1 MFTCGIWIIFC
12 MLPHLFFY
20 PWDRRP
26 SSLHIEFVHT
36 GASILT
42 KSLYPKIFPVV
53 SYFMWFSSGYT
64 VVVSFMGYMPA
75 MNYVPMCVDIFFC
88 RISFKVLGCSFECCH
103 MVDYLGA
110 WPGIILVWYVFVH
123 YNVIS
128 LRFFH
133 FWDHMGLKFWCIHF
147 LSSIVIFGNF
157 LFFGETVILLLLIG
171 RKKISFFMGSMVIF
185 PLGMPL
191 Q

>member
-1 MFTCGIWIIFC
+1 

-75 MNYVPMCVDIFFC
+75 MNYVPMCVDIF
-88 RISFKVLGCSFECCH
+88 SAASVLKI
-103 MVDYLGA
+103 LGA
-110 WPGIILVWYVFVH
+110 VLNVVTWLTILVLDLVLYLCGPFLS
-123 YNVIS
+123 IIMS
-128 LRFFH
+128 LFAFFH
-133 FWDHMGLKFWCIHF
+133 F
-147 LSSIVIFGNF
+147 
-157 LFFGETVILLLLIG
+157 
-171 RKKISFFMGSMVIF
+171 
-185 PLGMPL
+185 
-191 Q
+191 